1 MPRRQNKEDTYHVQ
15 QSIMAAIFRLFSQ
28 NPAPGPDGNHPL
40 TIISFSLAL
49 VIAVVAALVQF
60 ANIQG
65 LKQIARFYIW
75 IFRGTP
81 LLVQL
86 FVVFFGLSRVGIVL
100 DPFPAAVIVF
110 SLNEGAYCAETIRAA
125 LESVPK
131 GQLEAGLCAGLS
143 YLQTIFRIVLPQAMR
158 TGFPPLSNSLIS
170 MVKDT
175 SLAAN
180 ITVTEMFMVT
190 QRIVARTYEPL
201 LLYLEVGLI
210 YLIFSTVL
218 TKLQAVGEKKLGSY
232 GQKGV

>member
-1 MPRRQNKEDTYHVQ
+1 MLN
-15 QSIMAAIFRLFSQ
+15 SRLLQLFFDSF
-28 NPAPGPDGNHPL
+28 PKILLPGLTMTIPL
-40 TIISFSLAL
+40 TVIAFSIAL
-49 VIAVVAALVQF
+49 VIAVIAALVQF

-65 LKQIARFYIW
+65 LKQLARFYIW

-86 FVVFFGLSRVGIVL
+86 FVVFYGLPKVGLTL

-131 GQLEAGLCAGLS
+131 GQMEAGLCAGLS
-143 YLQTIFRIVLPQAMR
+143 YLQTVFRIVLPQALR
-158 TGFPPLSNSLIS
+158 TAFPPLSNSLIS

-180 ITVTEMFMVT
+180 ITVTEMFMAT
-190 QRIVARTYEPL
+190 QRIVARTYEPR
-201 LLYLEVGLI
+201 LLYIEVGLI

-218 TKLQAVGEKKLGSY
+218 TKLQAVGEKKLATY
-232 GQKGV
+232 GRKGA

>member
-1 MPRRQNKEDTYHVQ
+1 MFEG
-15 QSIMAAIFRLFSQ
+15 RLWELFLESF
-28 NPAPGPDGNHPL
+28 PKILIPGLTVTIPL
-40 TIISFSLAL
+40 TVIAFSLAM
-49 VIAVVAALVQF
+49 VIAVITALVQF
-60 ANIQG
+60 ANVKVLRQ
-65 LKQIARFYIW
+65 LARFYIW

-86 FVVFFGLSRVGIVL
+86 FVVFFGLSRVGIL
-100 DPFPAAVIVF
+100 LEPFPATVIVF
-110 SLNEGAYCAETIRAA
+110 ALNEGAYCAETVRAA

-131 GQLEAGLCAGLS
+131 GQLEAGLCAGMS

-158 TGFPPLSNSLIS
+158 TAFPPLSNSLIS

-218 TKLQAVGEKKLGSY
+218 TKLQVVGEKKLQY
-232 GQKGV
+232 DRKRRA

>member
-1 MPRRQNKEDTYHVQ
+1 MPRRQNKEDTYHAQ

-28 NPAPGPDGNHPL
+28 NPAPGPDGNHPADNYFL
-40 TIISFSLAL
+40 FAGAGDRGGCGPR
-49 VIAVVAALVQF
+49 AVC
-60 ANIQG
+60 
-65 LKQIARFYIW
+65 KYS
-75 IFRGTP
+75 GTQADRP
-81 LLVQL
+81 LLYL
-86 FVVFFGLSRVGIVL
+86 DFPWNAAFGTAVRRVLSRVGIVL

-125 LESVPK
+125 LEAVPK

-158 TGFPPLSNSLIS
+158 TAFPPLSNSLIS

-218 TKLQAVGEKKLGSY
+218 TKLQAVGEKKLGFY

>member
-1 MPRRQNKEDTYHVQ
+1 MFTG
-15 QSIMAAIFRLFSQ
+15 RLWELFLDSF
-28 NPAPGPDGNHPL
+28 PKILLPGLTATIPL
-40 TIISFSLAL
+40 TIISFTLAM
-49 VIAVVAALVQF
+49 VIAVVMALVQF
-60 ANIQG
+60 ANVRG

-75 IFRGTP
+75 VFRGTP

-100 DPFPAAVIVF
+100 PPFPAAVIVF
-110 SLNEGAYCAETIRAA
+110 SLNEGAYCAETVRAA
-125 LESVPK
+125 LESVPS
-131 GQLEAGLCAGLS
+131 GQMEAGYCVGMS
-143 YLQTIFRIVLPQAMR
+143 YLQIIRRIVLPQAMR
-158 TGFPPLSNSLIS
+158 TAFPALSNSLIS

-218 TKLQAVGEKKLGSY
+218 TKLQRVGEKKLQTY
-232 GQKGV
+232 GR

>member
-1 MPRRQNKEDTYHVQ
+1 MFEG
-15 QSIMAAIFRLFSQ
+15 RLWELFLESF
-28 NPAPGPDGNHPL
+28 PKILIPGLTVTIPL
-40 TIISFSLAL
+40 TVIAFSLAM
-49 VIAVVAALVQF
+49 VIAVITALVQF
-60 ANIQG
+60 ANVKVLRQ
-65 LKQIARFYIW
+65 LARFYIW

-86 FVVFFGLSRVGIVL
+86 FVVFFGLSRVGIL
-100 DPFPAAVIVF
+100 LEPFPAAVIVF
-110 SLNEGAYCAETIRAA
+110 ALNEGAYCAETVRAA

-131 GQLEAGLCAGLS
+131 GQLEAGAGMS

-158 TGFPPLSNSLIS
+158 TAFPPLSNSLIS

-218 TKLQAVGEKKLGSY
+218 TKLQAVGEKKLQY
-232 GQKGV
+232 DRKRRA

>member
-1 MPRRQNKEDTYHVQ
+1 MFEG
-15 QSIMAAIFRLFSQ
+15 RLWELFLESF
-28 NPAPGPDGNHPL
+28 PKILLPGLTVTIPL
-40 TIISFSLAL
+40 TVIAFSLAM
-49 VIAVVAALVQF
+49 VIAVITALVQF
-60 ANIQG
+60 ANVKVLRQ
-65 LKQIARFYIW
+65 LARFYIW

-86 FVVFFGLSRVGIVL
+86 FVVFFGLSRVGIL
-100 DPFPAAVIVF
+100 LEPFPAAVIVF
-110 SLNEGAYCAETIRAA
+110 ALNEGAYCAETVRAA

-131 GQLEAGLCAGLS
+131 GQLEAGLCAGMS

-158 TGFPPLSNSLIS
+158 TAFPPLSNSLIS

-218 TKLQAVGEKKLGSY
+218 TKLQAVGEKKLQY
-232 GQKGV
+232 DRKRRA

>member
-28 NPAPGPDGNHPL
+28 NPAPGLTATIPL

-86 FVVFFGLSRVGIVL
+86 FVVFFGLSRVASSWIR
-100 DPFPAAVIVF
+100 FP
-110 SLNEGAYCAETIRAA
+110 
-125 LESVPK
+125 
-131 GQLEAGLCAGLS
+131 
-143 YLQTIFRIVLPQAMR
+143 LQSSSFL
-158 TGFPPLSNSLIS
+158 
-170 MVKDT
+170 
-175 SLAAN
+175 
-180 ITVTEMFMVT
+180 
-190 QRIVARTYEPL
+190 
-201 LLYLEVGLI
+201 
-210 YLIFSTVL
+210 
-218 TKLQAVGEKKLGSY
+218 
-232 GQKGV
+232 

>member
-1 MPRRQNKEDTYHVQ
+1 MF
-15 QSIMAAIFRLFSQ
+15 SSRLWQLFLDSF
-28 NPAPGPDGNHPL
+28 PKILLPGLTATIPL

-125 LESVPK
+125 LEAVPK

-143 YLQTIFRIVLPQAMR
+143 YLQTFSASCSPSMR
-158 TGFPPLSNSLIS
+158 TAISAAVQLPDLHGQGYLSGSQHHRNGNVHGNPANRCPYLR
-170 MVKDT
+170 
-175 SLAAN
+175 AASS
-180 ITVTEMFMVT
+180 VS
-190 QRIVARTYEPL
+190 RSRAR
-201 LLYLEVGLI
+201 
-210 YLIFSTVL
+210 ST
-218 TKLQAVGEKKLGSY
+218 
-232 GQKGV
+232 

>member
-1 MPRRQNKEDTYHVQ
+1 ML
-15 QSIMAAIFRLFSQ
+15 SSRLWQLFLDSF
-28 NPAPGPDGNHPL
+28 PKILLPGLTATIPL

-60 ANIQG
+60 ANNQG

-125 LESVPK
+125 LE
-131 GQLEAGLCAGLS
+131 AGLCAGLS

-158 TGFPPLSNSLIS
+158 TAFPPLSNSLIS

-218 TKLQAVGEKKLGSY
+218 TKLQAVGEKKLGFY